1 MPVEMKKCKNHEAW
15 LKHRTKYLGGSDVAC
30 ILGLSS
36 WKTNLQL
43 YREKKG
49 IVKPDDLSDNPL
61 VEYGSKAEEHIRALF
76 TLDHSELT
84 VEYVE
89 NNSWHNSKYPFAAA
103 SLDGWSQEKETDR
116 KGILEI
122 KTANITSKAQ
132 AEKWKDGKIPD
143 NYYCQVL
150 FYLAVTEFDY
160 VDLRAN
166 LKYDL
171 PDKDLFIITK
181 DFHIER
187 TDPNVEDDIATIMEA
202 TAKFAERLK
211 KNEEPP
217 LLLSL

>member
-1 MPVEMKKCKNHEAW
+1 MSVEMKKCKNRESW
-15 LKHRTKYLGGSDVAC
+15 LKNRNKFIGGSDVAC
-30 ILGLSS
+30 ILGLNPYKS
-36 WKTNLQL
+36 NLEL
-43 YREKKG
+43 YREKIG
-49 IVKPDDLSDNPL
+49 LVAPPDLSGNAA
-61 VEYGSKAEEHIRALF
+61 VEYGTKAEEHIRALF
-76 TLDHSELT
+76 KLDYPNLT

-89 NNSWHNSKYPFAAA
+89 NNSWHNSKYPFAAC
-103 SLDGWSQEKETDR
+103 SLDGWSTEKETGR

-150 FYLAVTEFDY
+150 FYLAVTEWDY

-171 PDKDLFIITK
+171 PGKDLFIITK

-187 TDPNVEDDIATIMEA
+187 TDPNVEDDIVTIMEA

-217 LLLSL
+217 LLLTI